1 MTKPELNETILPA
14 PQTEKPQ
21 EPEFLHFSHLTKSYL
36 EGGKRRIVLQD
47 ASLAVGRGEFLAIL
61 GRSGSGKTTLLNLIS
76 GIDQADQGEIYL
88 NGTNL
93 TALNESERTLFRRQ
107 KIGFIFQFFNL
118 IPTLSV
124 WENITLPLELNGKM
138 DAAGIQRAESLLE
151 AVDLADRKKTFP
163 DRLSGGEQQRI
174 AIARALVHDPLLVLA
189 DEPTGNLDE
198 DTGRQVMALLDRL
211 TRQAGKNLVMVTH
224 NQEAAS
230 KVVRTVWLREGKLV
244 EHGALLKK

>member
-1 MTKPELNETILPA
+1 MTKPETNEPPITTLKP
-14 PQTEKPQ
+14 EKPQ

-76 GIDQADQGEIYL
+76 GIDQADQGEICL

-93 TALNESERTLFRRQ
+93 TALNQSERTLFRRQ

-124 WENITLPLELNGKM
+124 WENITLPLELTERW
-138 DAAGIQRAESLLE
+138 IL
-151 AVDLADRKKTFP
+151 P
-163 DRLSGGEQQRI
+163 
-174 AIARALVHDPLLVLA
+174 ALK
-189 DEPTGNLDE
+189 G
-198 DTGRQVMALLDRL
+198 Q
-211 TRQAGKNLVMVTH
+211 
-224 NQEAAS
+224 
-230 KVVRTVWLREGKLV
+230 KVY
-244 EHGALLKK
+244 